1 LADFGLSRVIAGFT
15 SSGTGEQDGTTAYM
29 SPELLWPEKY
39 GLEAAKPTTKS
50 DIFALGIVIYEVRP
64 FSVV

>member
-15 SSGTGEQDGTTAYM
+15 SSGTGEQGGTTAYM

-39 GLEAAKPTTKS
+39 GPKAAKPTTKS